1 MDEIKQMKEFQQT
14 EADERKNYMQMMDL
28 TRKENEQLT
37 DLEQVL
43 IDAY

>member
-1 MDEIKQMKEFQQT
+1 MMDEIKKMKEYQET

-37 DLEQVL
+37 DLEQVK
-43 IDAY
+43 